1 MAKLVRYCAEPRG
14 SEALQN
20 SHARMAD
27 GIVGHATFAREAEER
42 PVGLL
47 VCMRPGPVHGMG
59 RPRAGLVG
67 ASWISPD
74 LGLGAVGFAWPS
86 LGWKWA

>member
-14 SEALQN
+14 SEVLQN

-27 GIVGHATFAREAEER
+27 GVAGHATFAREAGER

-47 VCMRPGPVHGMG
+47 VCTRPGPVHGMG

-67 ASWISPD
+67 ASWVSHGSGPGCRWVC
-74 LGLGAVGFAWPS
+74 LA
-86 LGWKWA
+86 